1 MLRICILLIFF
12 YVSAFSAN
20 SAVISSI
27 IVSTPSTF
35 TTSDSNKIVTIQL
48 HFERALPDRYLLE
61 FDDGNGIHEGETNLY
76 LVFRNTEFDYYNPT
90 ESHGNWLHVF
100 ADSND
105 SYHSDVPVTVLKIDL
120 TQKVAVKSKWDDS
133 SLTLSFSDK
142 RHFSNANDMFW
153 SLPLTAL
160 GVASILFLIESSVLP
175 ATQ

>member
-1 MLRICILLIFF
+1 MLRYCIILFFICT
-12 YVSAFSAN
+12 SAYSAN

-35 TTSDSNKIVTIQL
+35 TTSDSNKIVNIQL
-48 HFERALPDRYLLE
+48 HFDRALPDRYLLE
-61 FDDGNGIHEGETNLY
+61 FDNSDGIDESETSLY
-76 LVFRNTEFDYYNPT
+76 LVFRNTEFDFYTPT
-90 ESHGNWLHVF
+90 ENHGNWLHVY
-100 ADSND
+100 ADSTD

-142 RHFSNANDMFW
+142 RHYSNANDMYW

-160 GVASILFLIESSVLP
+160 GVASILFLIESNVLP